1 MLTPTSTTFVFD
13 ADVNSGGQFKA
24 CCKRLE
30 LKVTQV
36 NSFLECLLSKA
47 GLLLVLFVCLFVNST
62 FSHNSKLKNNNRAL
76 VFFFFFFLSF
86 LFFFVVLWPWKQ
98 FNNNNIKRSHE
109 RAKLLRGYRHA
120 VFQRSRQFKQHLT
133 KRQLYAFTVLRW
145 PCGWVGV
152 TIQQWFCSNR
162 VSTTDFLIW
171 QTQKLLQTCSWLCL
185 NIKTITQSLNIPD

>member
-1 MLTPTSTTFVFD
+1 MEPQKWGIYQGKPKLETVNIYTRNLDEVLNGSWLMLTPTSTTFVFD

-86 LFFFVVLWPWKQ
+86 LFFFVVL
-98 FNNNNIKRSHE
+98 
-109 RAKLLRGYRHA
+109 
-120 VFQRSRQFKQHLT
+120 
-133 KRQLYAFTVLRW
+133 
-145 PCGWVGV
+145 
-152 TIQQWFCSNR
+152 
-162 VSTTDFLIW
+162 
-171 QTQKLLQTCSWLCL
+171 
-185 NIKTITQSLNIPD
+185 